1 MLANLPVAACGAR
14 THIARNPWQAVW
26 VGTRLLPGTVTRG
39 LGERTSGP
47 LSVIAAAA
55 SGQRELARRRLS
67 DGLRGAPPGRARR
80 LLAAAA
86 ATGQWTEVDA
96 DTADRAPATGGA
108 AAYVAHASGDLTAA
122 EQALAGARGPL
133 DRAHRRW
140 LAGERLVLTGAAVE
154 ALEPSRARPS
164 GGRAVVHV
172 VTNSLPE
179 VQAGYTVRT
188 QGIVAAQR
196 RAGVDAHV
204 CTPPGYPVAQGH
216 LLRTREAVLG
226 GVPYHRS
233 LPFGRRLDLPDRRLE
248 AYASAVESLARGVG
262 AGVLHAHSK
271 HDNAQAALVAG
282 ARLGVP
288 VVYEARGFLED
299 TWASRGGSP
308 ASDFYRWTRATETR
322 CLRLA
327 SAVVTLSRTM
337 RADVVAR
344 GIEAERVHVV
354 GNCVPDAY
362 LTDPTQGAAVRVRLG
377 IDPDAVVVG
386 TVTTLNDYE
395 GVDVLVEAAAALDDP
410 RIVVLVVGDG
420 PARDRLAARA
430 NDLSRR
436 GTRTRIVLT
445 GRVPHARSR
454 DHHAAIDVFCLP
466 RRSTAVT
473 RLVPPLK
480 PVEAM
485 ALGRPVVA
493 SDLAPLRELVAEDRG
508 RLVPPGDAD
517 ALAAAIRMLAD
528 DPDLRARLGRVAR
541 DHVASERTWSAA
553 ARTYQ
558 HIYESVCE
566 GA

>member
-1 MLANLPVAACGAR
+1 MLANLPVAACVAR
-14 THIARNPWQAVW
+14 SHVARNPWQAVW
-26 VGTRLLPGTVTRG
+26 VGTRLLPGPVARG
-39 LGERTSGP
+39 LGERTRGP

-67 DGLRGAPPGRARR
+67 EGLRGAPPARARR

-96 DTADRAPATGGA
+96 ETADRAPATGGA
-108 AAYVAHASGDLTAA
+108 AAYVAHASGDLSAA
-122 EQALAGARGPL
+122 EQALDGARGPL

-140 LAGERLVLTGAAVE
+140 LAGERLVLTGAAVQT
-154 ALEPSRARPS
+154 LEPSRSRRT

-196 RAGVDAHV
+196 RAGIDAHV

-216 LLRTREAVLG
+216 VLRARESVLG

-233 LPFGRRLDLPDRRLE
+233 LPLGRLDLPDRRLE

-299 TWASRGGSP
+299 TWASRGGST

-322 CLRLA
+322 CLHLA
-327 SAVVTLSRTM
+327 SAVVTLSQTM
-337 RADVVAR
+337 RADVLAR
-344 GIEAERVHVV
+344 GVDADRVHVV

-362 LTDPTQGAAVRVRLG
+362 LTDPAHGAAVRTRLG

-395 GVDVLVEAAAALDDP
+395 GVDVLVEAAALLDDP
-410 RIVVLVVGDG
+410 RVVVLVVGDG

-430 NDLSRR
+430 NELSRK
-436 GTRTRIVLT
+436 GTRTRVVLT

-454 DHHAAIDVFCLP
+454 DHHAAVDVFCLP
-466 RRSTAVT
+466 RRATAVT

-485 ALGRPVVA
+485 ALARPVVA
-493 SDLAPLRELVAEDRG
+493 SDLPPLRELVGEDRG
-508 RLVPPGDAD
+508 RLVAAGDAG
-517 ALAAAIRMLAD
+517 ALADAIRGLAD
-528 DPDLRARLGRVAR
+528 DPDLRARLGRAAR
-541 DHVASERTWSAA
+541 DHVAAERTWSAA